1 MPERGPAAA
10 GQAAPGAPMT
20 RFTLRQLSYFIAV
33 ADCGSIVL
41 ASKRASISESAISTA
56 IAQLEQEFD
65 LQLFLRQH
73 AQGLSLTPGGRALL
87 REAKALVQQAQ
98 GLYAAAGEFNH
109 QLRGQLAVG
118 CFVTLAPIVLPEL
131 AHGFMAAFP
140 GTQILP
146 HEDHQLGLLDG
157 LRRAQI
163 DIAITY
169 DLQISDDIAFEPL
182 AQLPPHALFGD
193 GHPLARKPQV
203 RLKELAELPMIL
215 LDLPLSRE
223 YFFALFQQERLE
235 PNIVWRSQ
243 NHDVVRSMVAN
254 GYGYALANVRPR
266 ADVAL
271 DGRPIHRVRLAG
283 DPRPMRIGIA
293 TLRQLRKNR
302 LVDAFRQHCQ
312 AVISQKGIPGMSA
325 EIAPRERKIARPR
338 AR

>member
-1 MPERGPAAA
+1 
-10 GQAAPGAPMT
+10 MT

-33 ADCGSIVL
+33 ADCGSIVQ
-41 ASKRASISESAISTA
+41 AARRASISESAISTA
-56 IAQLEQEFD
+56 ISQLEQELD
-65 LQLFLRQH
+65 LQLFLRHH
-73 AQGLSLTPGGRALL
+73 AQGLSLTPAGRALL
-87 REAKALVQQAQ
+87 REAKALLQQAQ

-140 GTQILP
+140 ATQILP
-146 HEDHQLGLLDG
+146 REDHQLGLLEG
-157 LRRAQI
+157 LRRAEI

-169 DLQISDDIAFEPL
+169 DLQISEDIAFEPL
-182 AQLPPHALFGD
+182 VQLPPHALFGA

-203 RLKELAELPMIL
+203 RLKDLAALPMIL

-243 NHDVVRSMVAN
+243 NHDVVRAMVAN
-254 GYGYALANVRPR
+254 GYGYTLANVRPR

-283 DPRPMRIGIA
+283 ELQPMRMGIA
-293 TLRQLRKNR
+293 TLRRLKKNR
-302 LVDAFRQHCQ
+302 LVEAFWHHCQ
-312 AVISQKGIPGMSA
+312 AVISKDAIPGM
-325 EIAPRERKIARPR
+325 APEQAPR
-338 AR
+338 ARKAPRAATR